1 MSAAFVLLIQSIILA
16 CAFVGRAFLAVS
28 VFITRAPRTKH
39 QMTASSVDRGSA
51 RT

>member
-28 VFITRAPRTKH
+28 VFITRAPRTTSGH
-39 QMTASSVDRGSA
+39 GGVEAV
-51 RT
+51 